1 VSIRVIRVP
10 KKNLQTVEPE
20 TNTLSSLQ
28 DVRDGDQSRRACI
41 VHQPFYALLKQDLE
55 MRNKD
60 VIVNVLIVHLFSE

>member
-1 VSIRVIRVP
+1 MSIRVIRVP

-28 DVRDGDQSRRACI
+28 YDRDGDPPLTGPLLR
-41 VHQPFYALLKQDLE
+41 QPFYVLLKQDLE

-60 VIVNVLIVHLFSE
+60 VIVNVLTVHLFSE